1 MARTYKP
8 QTPFDVPM
16 KLLIPTSIVVKGVTK
31 KIYQDEILG
40 NFSYPFSINFDD
52 PIEFSRVTS
61 YLDKAPTIYGTFKT
75 YNGTENM
82 SNGVYT
88 VFDTATVTT
97 WWRPDI
103 KSDCQIY
110 LCETEEIWDIISR
123 PENIDMRHQY
133 LQFKLQKVGGKP

>member
-31 KIYQDEILG
+31 KIYAAGVLG
-40 NFSYPFSINFDD
+40 EFSYPFYINKDD
-52 PIEFSRVTS
+52 PKEFSRITS
-61 YLDKAPTIYGTFKT
+61 FINLAPTIYGSFRTF
-75 YNGTENM
+75 NGTENM

-103 KSDCQIY
+103 KADCQIY
-110 LCETEEIWDIISR
+110 LCETGEIWNIISR

-133 LQFKLQKVGGKP
+133 MQFRLQKVGGKP